1 MNKTLSIAL
10 AGFSFII
17 DEHAYIKLSDYLSAL
32 RSSLDAEEADE
43 VMHDIEIRMVEI
55 FKESLSKRDVINDT
69 DVEKVIAQIG
79 TPEQIDEQEEA
90 YYSESRQNT
99 KRTSKASF
107 ANRNNGQ
114 RQLFRDPGQQKIA
127 GVCAG
132 LAEYFGLD
140 VTWMRLIWVGTFILL
155 WVAPGSSFLVVVL
168 YGILWAVLPKAES
181 ASDYLKLK
189 GKALNFDNL
198 KEESNKII
206 QFANDSTQRV
216 GEIYNSNK
224 QNINNAGS
232 SFWNVMKYII
242 GIFAILCTAGCFI
255 GMFAMF
261 AAFNSGQFNVGDNL
275 SFYLQENN
283 LHYLMLAL
291 AGIPVL
297 MCAIGFLL
305 LSIKIFAPKSKF
317 NYVWPFM
324 GLLGII
330 WLAVIG
336 IFSYSAISVESQYEG
351 HNEETENISINT
363 TSDSIYVG
371 SKNVAIP
378 QQFKSY
384 WGRIYSD
391 KKSIYK
397 QDYPSLE
404 VVKRAD
410 VKTPYLII
418 NKDGEGYNSPL
429 RMSVPVEVVGNKISL
444 PNYFSYPYD
453 YRFRNYRVDY
463 ELVIPSRMTVIK
475 EHGNG
480 VSFRGD
486 INDDSDDTTDNM
498 DFDYDNYSKGMSIE
512 KNRIKING
520 STIEYNSN
528 DENFIKINGKKY
540 PIDSAENVLDR
551 LKIDKNELKDLDI
564 NIKKGNNEVKIK
576 ASK

>member
-1 MNKTLSIAL
+1 
-10 AGFSFII
+10 
-17 DEHAYIKLSDYLSAL
+17 
-32 RSSLDAEEADE
+32 
-43 VMHDIEIRMVEI
+43 
-55 FKESLSKRDVINDT
+55 
-69 DVEKVIAQIG
+69 
-79 TPEQIDEQEEA
+79 
-90 YYSESRQNT
+90 
-99 KRTSKASF
+99 
-107 ANRNNGQ
+107 
-114 RQLFRDPGQQKIA
+114 
-127 GVCAG
+127 
-132 LAEYFGLD
+132 
-140 VTWMRLIWVGTFILL
+140 
-155 WVAPGSSFLVVVL
+155 
-168 YGILWAVLPKAES
+168 
-181 ASDYLKLK
+181 
-189 GKALNFDNL
+189 
-198 KEESNKII
+198 
-206 QFANDSTQRV
+206 
-216 GEIYNSNK
+216 
-224 QNINNAGS
+224 
-232 SFWNVMKYII
+232 
-242 GIFAILCTAGCFI
+242 
-255 GMFAMF
+255 MFAMF

-498 DFDYDNYSKGMSIE
+498 DFDYDNYSKGISIE

-528 DENFIKINGKKY
+528 DENFIKINGKRY

-551 LKIDKNELKDLDI
+551 LKIDRNELKDLDI
-564 NIKKGNNEVKIK
+564 NIKNGNNEVKVK